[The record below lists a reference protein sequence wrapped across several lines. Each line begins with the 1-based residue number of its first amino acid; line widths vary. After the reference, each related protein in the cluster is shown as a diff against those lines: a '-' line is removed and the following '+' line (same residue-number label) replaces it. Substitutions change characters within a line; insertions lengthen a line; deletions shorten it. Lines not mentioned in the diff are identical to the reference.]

1 MMNRISLGRIWA
13 MLVKEFTQLHRDRAV
28 LSIVLV
34 MPIIQLLLYGY
45 AVNADPHHI
54 KTAVLVEDQGPFSR
68 SVLAAIQ
75 NSGYF
80 DIVETAH
87 SPAELDKMMALG
99 DVLLTI
105 TIPGDFTRRVVRHQN
120 AQILVEAD
128 ASDPLAIG
136 GALGVVSSLPA
147 NALLHDLSGPLTQPM
162 GNSPFTAVVHR
173 RYNPESVTAYNIV
186 PGMLGI
192 LLSMTLVMMTS
203 SALTRER
210 ESGTLET
217 LLATP
222 VRPTEVMI
230 GKIVPYIALG
240 VAQTFIILTLSQLL
254 FDIPMTGGWDALAVG
269 LFLFIVGS
277 LSLGFLISALSRTQR
292 QAQTIATFYFLPS
305 MMLSGFMF
313 PFDGM
318 PQWARTIGS
327 VVPITHFLRIVRG
340 SVLKGH
346 GIGDA
351 WPSLAALALF
361 VLAVSTLAISR
372 YRTTLD

>member
-1 MMNRISLGRIWA
+1 

-68 SVLAAIQ
+68 GVLAAIQ

-99 DVLLTI
+99 DVLLTV

-120 AQILVEAD
+120 AEILIEAD

-136 GALGVVSSLPA
+136 GALGVASSLPA
-147 NALLHDLSGPLTQPM
+147 NALVHELFGPLAQPG
-162 GNSPFTAVVHR
+162 GNAPFTAVVHR

-222 VRPTEVMI
+222 VQATEVMI
-230 GKIVPYIALG
+230 GKIVPYVALG
-240 VAQTFIILTLSQLL
+240 VAQTVIILTLSQLL
-254 FDIPMTGGWDALAVG
+254 FDIPMAGGWDALALG
-269 LFLFIVGS
+269 LFLFIIGS
-277 LSLGFLISALSRTQR
+277 LALGFLISAISRTQR
-292 QAQTIATFYFLPS
+292 QAQTIATFYFMPS

-318 PQWARTIGS
+318 PGWARAIGS

-351 WPSLAALALF
+351 WPSLAALGVF
-361 VLAVSTLAISR
+361 VLAVTSLAIAR

>member
-1 MMNRISLGRIWA
+1 
-13 MLVKEFTQLHRDRAV
+13 
-28 LSIVLV
+28 V

-68 SVLAAIQ
+68 SVLASIQ

-136 GALGVVSSLPA
+136 GALGVVSSLPS
-147 NALLHDLSGPLTQPM
+147 NALVHDLVGPLAQPVADP
-162 GNSPFTAVVHR
+162 SFTAVVHR
-173 RYNPESVTAYNIV
+173 RYNPESITAYNIV
-186 PGMLGI
+186 PGMLGV

-210 ESGTLET
+210 ELGTLET

-230 GKIVPYIALG
+230 GKIVPYIVLG
-240 VAQTFIILTLSQLL
+240 LVQTVVILVLSQLL
-254 FDIPMTGGWDALAVG
+254 FDIPMAGGWDALAFG
-269 LFLFIVGS
+269 LLLFIIGS
-277 LSLGFLISALSRTQR
+277 LSLGFLISAISRTQR
-292 QAQTIATFYFLPS
+292 QAQMIATFYFMPS

-318 PQWARTIGS
+318 PAWARAIGG

-340 SVLKGH
+340 SLLKGH

-351 WPSLAALALF
+351 WPSLAALGLF
-361 VLAVSTLAISR
+361 VLAVSSLAISR

>member
-1 MMNRISLGRIWA
+1 MTRISLERIWA

-68 SVLAAIQ
+68 SVLAGIR

-99 DVLLTI
+99 DVLLTV

-120 AQILVEAD
+120 AEILIEAD

-136 GALGVVSSLPA
+136 GALGVVSSLPSS
-147 NALLHDLSGPLTQPM
+147 ALVHDLVGPLTQPA
-162 GNSPFTAVVHR
+162 GNAPFTAVVHR

-217 LLATP
+217 LLSTP

-240 VAQTFIILTLSQLL
+240 VAQTVIILSLSRLL
-254 FDIPMTGGWDALAVG
+254 FDIPMAGGWDALVVG
-269 LFLFIVGS
+269 LMLFIIGS
-277 LSLGFLISALSRTQR
+277 LSLGFLISAISRTQR

-318 PQWARTIGS
+318 PAWARAICGI
-327 VVPITHFLRIVRG
+327 VPITHFLRIVRG

-351 WPSLAALALF
+351 WPSLAALGLF
-361 VLAVSTLAISR
+361 VVAVSTLAISR

>member
-1 MMNRISLGRIWA
+1 MKRISWGRIWA

-68 SVLAAIQ
+68 AVLAAIQ

-105 TIPGDFTRRVVRHQN
+105 TIPGDFTRRVLRHQN

-136 GALGVVSSLPA
+136 GAIGVVSSLPS
-147 NALLHDLSGPLTQPM
+147 NALVHELSGPLAQPLA
-162 GNSPFTAVVHR
+162 NSLFTAVVHR

-222 VRPTEVMI
+222 VQPAEVMI
-230 GKIVPYIALG
+230 GKILPYIALG
-240 VAQTFIILTLSQLL
+240 VAQTVIILTLSQLL
-254 FDIPMTGGWDALAVG
+254 FDIPMAGGWDALACG
-269 LFLFIVGS
+269 LFLFIIGS
-277 LSLGFLISALSRTQR
+277 LALGFLISAISRTQR
-292 QAQTIATFYFLPS
+292 QAQTIATFYFMPS

-318 PQWARTIGS
+318 PAWARTIGS

-346 GIGDA
+346 GISDA
-351 WPSLAALALF
+351 WPSLAALGLF
-361 VLAVSTLAISR
+361 VLAVTALAISR

>member
-1 MMNRISLGRIWA
+1 MKRMSWGRIWA

-28 LSIVLV
+28 LSVVLV
-34 MPIIQLLLYGY
+34 MPIVQLLLYGY

-80 DIVETAH
+80 DIVTTAH

-99 DVLLTI
+99 DVLLTV
-105 TIPGDFTRRVVRHQN
+105 TIPGDFTRRVLRHQN
-120 AQILVEAD
+120 AEILIDAD

-136 GALGVVSSLPA
+136 GAIGVVSSLPV
-147 NALLHDLSGPLTQPM
+147 NALIHDLSGPLAQSV
-162 GNSPFTAVVHR
+162 GSAPFTAVVHR
-173 RYNPESVTAYNIV
+173 RYNPESITAYNIV

-222 VRPTEVMI
+222 VQPAEVMI

-240 VAQTFIILTLSQLL
+240 VAQTVIILTLSRLL
-254 FDIPMTGGWDALAVG
+254 FDVPMVGGWDALGLG
-269 LFLFIVGS
+269 LFLFIIGS
-277 LSLGFLISALSRTQR
+277 LSLGFLISAVSRTQR
-292 QAQTIATFYFLPS
+292 QAQMIATFYFLPS

-313 PFDGM
+313 PFEGM
-318 PQWARTIGS
+318 PQWARAMGS

-346 GIGDA
+346 GIEDA
-351 WPSLAALALF
+351 WPSLAALGLF
-361 VLAVSTLAISR
+361 VLAVSALAISR

>member
-1 MMNRISLGRIWA
+1 MKRISWGRVWA
-13 MLVKEFTQLHRDRAV
+13 MLVKEFTQLHRDRAT

-34 MPIIQLLLYGY
+34 MPIMQLLLYGY

-68 SVLAAIQ
+68 SVLAALQ

-80 DIVETAH
+80 EIVETAH

-99 DVLLTI
+99 EVLLTI
-105 TIPGDFTRRVVRHQN
+105 TIPGDFTRRVLRHQN
-120 AQILVEAD
+120 AQILVDAD

-136 GALGVVSSLPA
+136 GALGAVSSLPS
-147 NALLHDLSGPLTQPM
+147 NALVHELSGPLAQSA
-162 GNSPFTAVVHR
+162 GNFPFTAVVHR
-173 RYNPESVTAYNIV
+173 RYNPESITAYNIV
-186 PGMLGI
+186 PGMLAI

-222 VRPTEVMI
+222 VQPTEVMI

-240 VAQTFIILTLSQLL
+240 VAQTIVILILSQLL
-254 FDIPMTGGWDALAVG
+254 FDIPMAGGWDALTLG
-269 LFLFIVGS
+269 LFLFIIGS
-277 LSLGFLISALSRTQR
+277 LSLGFLISAVSRTQR
-292 QAQTIATFYFLPS
+292 QAQMIATFYFMPS

-318 PQWARTIGS
+318 PPWARTLGS

-340 SVLKGH
+340 SLLKGH

-351 WPSLAALALF
+351 WPSLAALGLF
-361 VLAVSTLAISR
+361 VLAVSSLAISR

>member
-1 MMNRISLGRIWA
+1 MKRISWGRIWA

-68 SVLAAIQ
+68 AVLSAIQ

-105 TIPGDFTRRVVRHQN
+105 TIPGDFTRRVLRHQN
-120 AQILVEAD
+120 AEILVEAD

-136 GALGVVSSLPA
+136 GAIGVVSSLPSS
-147 NALLHDLSGPLTQPM
+147 ALVHELSGPLTQPVS
-162 GNSPFTAVVHR
+162 NAAFTAVVHR
-173 RYNPESVTAYNIV
+173 RYNPESITAYNIV

-222 VRPTEVMI
+222 VQPTEVMI
-230 GKIVPYIALG
+230 GKILPYIALG

-254 FDIPMTGGWDALAVG
+254 FDIPMAGGWDALALG
-269 LFLFIVGS
+269 LFLFIIGS
-277 LSLGFLISALSRTQR
+277 LALGFLISAISRTQR
-292 QAQTIATFYFLPS
+292 QAQTIATFYFMPS

-318 PQWARTIGS
+318 PPWARAIGS

-351 WPSLAALALF
+351 WPSLVALALF
-361 VLAVSTLAISR
+361 VLAVTTLAISR